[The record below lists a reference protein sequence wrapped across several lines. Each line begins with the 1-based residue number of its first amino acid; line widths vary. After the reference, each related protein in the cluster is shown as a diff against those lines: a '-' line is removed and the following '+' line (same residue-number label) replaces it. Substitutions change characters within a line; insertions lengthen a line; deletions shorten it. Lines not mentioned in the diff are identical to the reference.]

1 MIIFILAIMLITG
14 IVLVLTSMKSTS
26 TWLAGSFIGSMLLIV
41 GFMFYF
47 AKSGGLPYRMEIIFF
62 LHTDIHR
69 YFQYS
74 MITIDQMSRLLSIG
88 RAVFLFFSAGFVIN
102 VSDKIGLK
110 QKRML
115 YAAVFSYAFIN
126 YLIYEPVIY
135 DLLTKHASDEF
146 HSAIAFISRGLNII
160 YVLGTLSVI
169 LSQLKRMKTPWLK
182 NNFMVVLITYV
193 NLEIIFLLF
202 GVFSPLQVSH
212 VIPTN
217 HSFLGTLYYGQ
228 TISLLHWY
236 VIIIGSFLLMIIG
249 TMSLWRYN
257 KLIGQIG
264 KPEMMLEKKLREN
277 NMGVRIFTHGI
288 KNELLA
294 QRVLIRRMKHRAMNT
309 EVGTVDLDAMTE
321 QLEQLAQS
329 NNQIL
334 QRMDEL
340 YRTFKSNRM
349 QLKPTSIYHIYN
361 DVLKK
366 LEEEQ
371 RSLIITNE
379 FEDQFLLAD
388 RPYIVQTIC
397 NLLSNA
403 FDAVAD
409 NESNGRKRVVS
420 LDCYQAGDSLVL
432 QIKDNGIG
440 IEKGQRQRIFEP
452 FYTRKNSNTNWG
464 IGLSYVQQ
472 TVKAHFGYVRFES
485 KLGEG
490 TTFYVYLPIYKS
502 KVQG

>member
-1 MIIFILAIMLITG
+1 MIIFILAVMLITG
-14 IVLVLTSMKSTS
+14 IVLILTSMKSTS

-74 MITIDQMSRLLSIG
+74 MITIDQMSRLLCIG

-102 VSDKIGLK
+102 VSDIIHRKH
-110 QKRML
+110 KRYL
-115 YAAVFSYAFIN
+115 YGVVFVFALMN
-126 YLIYEPVIY
+126 YLIYEPTIY
-135 DLLTKHASDEF
+135 AVLTDGASD
-146 HSAIAFISRGLNII
+146 SAHVWIAIIVRGLNIL
-160 YVLGTLSVI
+160 YVLGTLYI
-169 LSQLKRMKTPWLK
+169 LFRQHKRMKTPWLK
-182 NNFMVVLITYV
+182 NNFMIVLITV
-193 NLEIIFLLF
+193 INLQIIFMLF

-212 VIPTN
+212 AIAVN
-217 HSFLGTLYYGQ
+217 NSFLGTLYYGH
-228 TISLLHWY
+228 TLSLVQWY
-236 VIIIGSFLLMIIG
+236 VMIVVSFLMTIVG
-249 TMSLWRYN
+249 TMSLWKYN

-264 KPEMMLEKKLREN
+264 KPEMMLEKKIREN

-288 KNELLA
+288 KNQLLA
-294 QRVLIRRMKHRAMNT
+294 QRVLIRNMKKKSMEANGET
-309 EVGTVDLDAMTE
+309 AAQGIISE
-321 QLEQLAQS
+321 QLELLAQS
-329 NNQIL
+329 NEQIL

-340 YRTFKSNRM
+340 YSAFKSNRM
-349 QLKPTSIYHIYN
+349 QLKPAQLRVIYD

-366 LEEEQ
+366 LDESQ
-371 RSLIITNE
+371 RKLLKTNE
-379 FEDQFLLAD
+379 FEDQLLLAD

-409 NESNGRKRVVS
+409 NEANGRKQIVS
-420 LDCYQAGDSLVL
+420 FDAYQVGDRMVL
-432 QIKDNGIG
+432 QIKDNGVG
-440 IEKGQRQRIFEP
+440 IEKRQKHRIFEP

-472 TVKAHFGYVRFES
+472 TVKAHFGFVRFES

-490 TTFYVYLPIYKS
+490 TTFYVYLPIYRPNS
-502 KVQG
+502 

>member
-74 MITIDQMSRLLSIG
+74 MITIDQMSRLLCIG

-102 VSDKIGLK
+102 VSDIIGRN
-110 QKRML
+110 QKRYL
-115 YAAVFSYAFIN
+115 YGAVFVFALMN
-126 YLIYEPVIY
+126 YLIYEPTIY
-135 DLLTKHASDEF
+135 AALTAGASDTV
-146 HSAIAFISRGLNII
+146 HTWTAVIVRGLNIM
-160 YVLGTLSVI
+160 YVLGTLYI
-169 LSQLKRMKTPWLK
+169 LFRQLKRMKTPWLK
-182 NNFMVVLITYV
+182 NNFMIVLITVV
-193 NLEIIFLLF
+193 NLQIIFMLF

-212 VIPTN
+212 AIAVN
-217 HSFLGTLYYGQ
+217 NSFLGTLYYGH
-228 TISLLHWY
+228 TLSLVQWY
-236 VIIIGSFLLMIIG
+236 VMIVVSFLMTIVG
-249 TMSLWRYN
+249 TMSLWKYN

-264 KPEMMLEKKLREN
+264 KPEMMLEKKIREN

-288 KNELLA
+288 KNQLLA
-294 QRVLIRRMKHRAMNT
+294 QRVLIRNMKKKSMEENEETAAQ
-309 EVGTVDLDAMTE
+309 EIISG

-329 NNQIL
+329 NEQIL

-340 YRTFKSNRM
+340 YSAFKSNRM
-349 QLKPTSIYHIYN
+349 QLKPTPLRVIYD

-366 LEEEQ
+366 LEESQ
-371 RSLIITNE
+371 RKLLKTNE

-409 NESNGRKRVVS
+409 NEANGRKQIVS
-420 LDCYQAGDSLVL
+420 FDAYQAGDRIVL
-432 QIKDNGIG
+432 QIKDNGVG
-440 IEKGQRQRIFEP
+440 IEKGQRNRIFEP

-472 TVKAHFGYVRFES
+472 TVKAHFGFVRFES

-490 TTFYVYLPIYKS
+490 TTFYVYLPIYRPNS
-502 KVQG
+502 